1 MLGPAALRNVKLS
14 NGQFLVQGKVLTSVS
29 NKEEKEAEMDKVVPF
44 LLQDELEKKGEV
56 FKRVANGQI
65 NVQAD

>member
-1 MLGPAALRNVKLS
+1 M
-14 NGQFLVQGKVLTSVS
+14 LTSVS